1 MTVPALLRVGS
12 LEMIGALALFGVVA
26 AKVRAEPPEPPR
38 PAAVEL
44 VVHES
49 PARGGRREQRVV
61 LAVDGS
67 AVIGRSSEAAVG
79 VLDPEVSRSHA
90 ALSLNRGVVYVA
102 DLGSSNGTFLNG
114 KRVDRGG
121 IEVFAGDA
129 IDVGTTRITVSA
141 IEPA

>member
-1 MTVPALLRVGS
+1 MTLPALLRVGS
-12 LEMIGALALFGVVA
+12 LEILGALALFGVVA
-26 AKVRAEPPEPPR
+26 ARVRAEPPEPPR
-38 PAAVEL
+38 PAAIGL

-49 PARGGRREQRVV
+49 PARGGSREQRIV
-61 LAVDGS
+61 LPVNAS
-67 AVIGRSSEAAVG
+67 AVIGRSSDAAVG
-79 VLDPEVSRSHA
+79 ILDPEVSRSHA
-90 ALSLNRGVVYVA
+90 AFSLNRGVVYLA

-129 IDVGTTRITVSA
+129 IDVGTTRITVSE